1 MVVFSYNYGE
11 FTVQVQR
18 FLAKIKA
25 HINPSVRCSCDT
37 YLQEVY
43 MSYYHLTMEERASI
57 AHLHNQCISLRQI
70 ANAIGRNVSTIKRE
84 LNRNYTP
91 NKDGTKDYFPCS
103 SQKRY
108 EKRKSEAHNIVQF
121 PLEIVQIIE
130 QRIKETWSP
139 EQIAAFYKD
148 QGFPCYKTIYK
159 WINEGTIINGNKN
172 LLRRKGKGGWYET
185 RGKFNKGKSIR
196 KRDKKIYKRADYGH
210 WELDT
215 VVSGHHTKSKAC
227 LITLVERKSRFYKA
241 IKSPNRNADIVA
253 RLIIDYLK
261 QFPTELVKTIT
272 TDNGKEFAEWKR
284 IEKELNCEVYFCDT
298 FCAWQKGSNEN
309 TNGLLREFFPKGY
322 NLSRFTQ
329 SYIDKRVDL
338 INNRPRKC
346 NNWISPS
353 RLMYEAIFGCC
364 T

>member
-1 MVVFSYNYGE
+1 MSYSHFSIE
-11 FTVQVQR
+11 ER
-18 FLAKIKA
+18 ISIKHLLAKG
-25 HINPSVRCSCDT
+25 V
-37 YLQEVY
+37 
-43 MSYYHLTMEERASI
+43 SI
-57 AHLHNQCISLRQI
+57 RQI
-70 ANAIGRNVSTIKRE
+70 ASE
-84 LNRNYTP
+84 LNRSPSSVSREIKRNSHKPSRISGATYTV
-91 NKDGTKDYFPCS
+91 TMAQLYV
-103 SQKRY
+103 RR
-108 EKRKSEAHNIVQF
+108 RKSKAHNIVQF
-121 PLEIVQIIE
+121 PLEVIQIIE

-139 EQIAAFYKD
+139 EQIAAYYKD
-148 QGFPCYKTIYK
+148 DGFPCYKTIYK
-159 WINEGTIINGNKN
+159 WINEGIIINGNKS

-215 VVSGHHTKSKAC
+215 VVSGRGKTKTC
-227 LITLVERKSRFYKA
+227 FITLIERKSRFYKA
-241 IKSPNRNADIVA
+241 IKSPNRHADVVA

-261 QFPTELVKTIT
+261 HFPPELVKTIT
-272 TDNGKEFAEWKR
+272 TDNGTEFAEWQT

-309 TNGLLREFFPKGY
+309 SNGLLREFFPKGY
-322 NLSRFTQ
+322 NLSRYTQ
-329 SYIDKRVDL
+329 AYIDKKVNL

-353 RLMYEAIFGCC
+353 KLMSEAISECC

>member
-1 MVVFSYNYGE
+1 
-11 FTVQVQR
+11 
-18 FLAKIKA
+18 
-25 HINPSVRCSCDT
+25 
-37 YLQEVY
+37 
-43 MSYYHLTMEERASI
+43 MSYLHLTIEERTSI
-57 AHLHNQCISLRQI
+57 AHLYRQGVSLRQI
-70 ANAIGRNVSTIKRE
+70 AETIGRNVSTIKRE
-84 LNRNYTP
+84 IERNYTSIYKEQFNYYP
-91 NKDGTKDYFPCS
+91 QT
-103 SQKRY
+103 SQKKY
-108 EKRKSEAHNIVQF
+108 KKRISRAHNIVQF
-121 PLEIVQIIE
+121 PLEVIKIIE

-159 WINEGTIINGNKN
+159 WINEGTIINGNKK

-196 KRDKKIYKRADYGH
+196 KRDKKVYKRADYGH

-215 VVSGHHTKSKAC
+215 VVSGIGKSTAC
-227 LITLVERKSRFYKA
+227 FITLVERKSRFYKA
-241 IKSPNRNADIVA
+241 IKSPNRHADVVA
-253 RLIIDYLK
+253 KLIIDYLK
-261 QFPTELVKTIT
+261 QYPSELVKTIT
-272 TDNGKEFAEWKR
+272 TDNGVEFADWQT

-309 TNGLLREFFPKGY
+309 SNGLLREFFPKGY
-322 NLSRFTQ
+322 NLSRYTQ
-329 SYIDKRVDL
+329 VYIDKKVNL

-353 RLMYEAIFGCC
+353 KLMSEAISECC

>member
-1 MVVFSYNYGE
+1 
-11 FTVQVQR
+11 
-18 FLAKIKA
+18 
-25 HINPSVRCSCDT
+25 
-37 YLQEVY
+37 
-43 MSYYHLTMEERASI
+43 MSYSHFTIEERISI
-57 AHLHNQCISLRQI
+57 KHLLSKGVSIRQI
-70 ANAIGRNVSTIKRE
+70 AKE
-84 LNRNYTP
+84 LNRSPSSVSREIKRNSHEPSRISGDTYTV
-91 NKDGTKDYFPCS
+91 TKAEIY
-103 SQKRY
+103 K
-108 EKRKSEAHNIVQF
+108 KSRASKAHNIVQF
-121 PLEIVQIIE
+121 PLEVIQIIE

-139 EQIAAFYKD
+139 EQIAAFYKY

-159 WINEGTIINGNKN
+159 WINEGIIINGNKK

-196 KRDKKIYKRADYGH
+196 KRDKRIYKRGDYGH

-215 VVSGHHTKSKAC
+215 VVSGRKTKSKAC
-227 LITLVERKSRFYKA
+227 FITLVERKSRFYKA
-241 IKSPNRNADIVA
+241 IKSPSRHADVVA

-261 QFPTELVKTIT
+261 HFPSELVKTIT
-272 TDNGKEFAEWKR
+272 TDNGTEFANWQT

-309 TNGLLREFFPKGY
+309 SNGLLREFFPKGY
-322 NLSRFTQ
+322 NLSRYNQ
-329 SYIDKRVDL
+329 AYIDKKVNL

-353 RLMYEAIFGCC
+353 KLMSEAISECC

>member
-1 MVVFSYNYGE
+1 
-11 FTVQVQR
+11 
-18 FLAKIKA
+18 
-25 HINPSVRCSCDT
+25 
-37 YLQEVY
+37 
-43 MSYYHLTMEERASI
+43 MSYLHLTIEERTSI
-57 AHLHNQCISLRQI
+57 AHLYRQGVSLRQI
-70 ANAIGRNVSTIKRE
+70 AETIGRNVSTIKRE
-84 LNRNYTP
+84 VERNYTSIYKERFNYYP
-91 NKDGTKDYFPCS
+91 QT
-103 SQKRY
+103 SQKKY
-108 EKRKSEAHNIVQF
+108 KKRISKAHNIVQF
-121 PLEIVQIIE
+121 PLEVMKIIE

-159 WINEGTIINGNKN
+159 WINEGTIINGNKK

-185 RGKFNKGKSIR
+185 RGKFNKGKSVR
-196 KRDKKIYKRADYGH
+196 TRDKKIYKRADYGH

-215 VVSGHHTKSKAC
+215 VVSGRGKTKAC
-227 LITLVERKSRFYKA
+227 FITLVERKSRFYKA
-241 IKSPNRNADIVA
+241 IKSPNRHADVVA

-261 QFPTELVKTIT
+261 QYPSELVKTIT
-272 TDNGKEFAEWKR
+272 TDNGSEFAEWQT

-309 TNGLLREFFPKGY
+309 SNGLLREFFPKSY
-322 NLSRFTQ
+322 NLSRYTQ
-329 SYIDKRVDL
+329 VYIDKKVNL

-353 RLMYEAIFGCC
+353 KLMSEAISECC